1 MIRLGV
7 NIDHVA
13 TIRQAR
19 RDPEP
24 DPVAAAAVCELA
36 GAHQITVHLRGDRR
50 HIQDRDVRLL
60 RETVKSRINLEMG
73 ATAEMVRIAI
83 DLKPEQATLVPE
95 KREEVTTEGGLDVA
109 GHLVK
114 IRRAVRKLQDGGIV
128 VSLFIDP
135 DEPQVR
141 AAAKTGAEFI
151 ELHTGRYANAVKETG
166 QDMEFDALRKAAEL
180 AHSLGL
186 GVNAG
191 HGLTNLNLERITALP
206 HLHEVNI
213 GHNIIAR
220 AVFVGLDRAV
230 RDILHILERA
240 DRPVSEKLVPRA

>member
-19 RDPEP
+19 LDPEP
-24 DPVAAAAVCELA
+24 DPVAAAVICELA

-50 HIQDRDVRLL
+50 HIQMRDLRLL
-60 RETVKSRINLEMG
+60 RETVKSELNLEMG
-73 ATAEMVRIAI
+73 ATAEMVRIA
-83 DLKPEQATLVPE
+83 LEVKPEHATLVPE

-109 GHLVK
+109 GQRAK
-114 IRRAVRKLQDGGIV
+114 IRRVVHKLKDEGII

-135 DEPQVR
+135 DENQIR
-141 AAAKTGAEFI
+141 ASAKTGAEFV
-151 ELHTGRYANAVKETG
+151 ELHTGRYANAATRAE
-166 QDMEFDALRKAAEL
+166 QDVEFEALRKSAEL

-206 HLHEVNI
+206 HLNEVNI
-213 GHNIIAR
+213 GHNIVAK
-220 AVFVGLDRAV
+220 ALFVGLDRAV
-230 RDILHILERA
+230 RDILDILHRRGE
-240 DRPVSEKLVPRA
+240 PG